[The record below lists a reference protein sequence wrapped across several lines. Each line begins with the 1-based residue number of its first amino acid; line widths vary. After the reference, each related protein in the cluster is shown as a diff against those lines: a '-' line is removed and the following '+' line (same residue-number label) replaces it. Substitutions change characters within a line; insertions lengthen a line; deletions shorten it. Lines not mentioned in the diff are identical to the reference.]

1 MYTPFFSK
9 FIKYGIYY
17 IKNGE
22 YMGRILN
29 NLIENYP
36 IITMHGTKELYIENF
51 TLILS
56 LNETLTKIRAG
67 KEIIEITG
75 ENLSIEYMNK
85 DDIKLYG
92 NIKYI
97 KLTEVS

>member
-1 MYTPFFSK
+1 MS
-9 FIKYGIYY
+9 
-17 IKNGE
+17 
-22 YMGRILN
+22 RILN

-36 IITMHGTKELYIENF
+36 IVTMHGTRELYIENF

-56 LNETLTKIRAG
+56 LNENQTIIKAG
-67 KEIIEITG
+67 KEILEITG

-92 NIKYI
+92 IIKCI
-97 KLTEVS
+97 KITEVSQ

>member
-1 MYTPFFSK
+1 
-9 FIKYGIYY
+9 
-17 IKNGE
+17 
-22 YMGRILN
+22 MGRILN

-36 IITMHGTKELYIENF
+36 IITLHGTKEVYIENF

-56 LNETLTKIRAG
+56 LSETQAKIKAG
-67 KEIIEITG
+67 KEIIEMSG
-75 ENLSIEYMNK
+75 HNLAIEYMNK

-92 NIKYI
+92 NINFI